1 MHTSSSGQGLPVV
14 LGMHIPPG
22 GQGIPV
28 VLGMHISS
36 SGRGLPVVLGM
47 HISLVGEGATRRI
60 GHAHFVKWTGTTR
73 RIGHAH
79 SARWPGN
86 TRRIRH
92 GHFVKWAGHIEV
104 SLRYSTLPT
113 QLLNRMS
120 SFRSSLRCTSSRDAS
135 RAKGVGGRVVAVG
148 CFGLP
153 YDGLGPHLRPIP
165 TSPNGRGSPQKSH
178 PSYRA

>member
-1 MHTSSSGQGLPVV
+1 
-14 LGMHIPPG
+14 
-22 GQGIPV
+22 
-28 VLGMHISS
+28 
-36 SGRGLPVVLGM
+36 M
-47 HISLVGEGATRRI
+47 HISLYLGTTRRI
-60 GHAHFVKWTGTTR
+60 GHAHFVKWAGTTR

-92 GHFVKWAGHIEV
+92 GQFVKWAGHIEV

-165 TSPNGRGSPQKSH
+165 TGPNGRGSPQKSH
-178 PSYRA
+178 PTDPRLDFCGCPGRSA